1 MTMATVDPSA
11 APGVLIVD
19 DTGANLVALA
29 AVLRPLGL
37 RIVEALS
44 GEEALERVRD
54 ESFAVVLLDVQMPDM
69 DGFEV
74 ARRIRQLPRGR
85 ELPVIFVTA
94 IHREEGFVRQG
105 YALGAA
111 DYITKPFDIDV
122 LRARVRAFVELF
134 EQREEVRR
142 IQVAARTS
150 ERDEALR
157 RVATFERIACAAL
170 ESNDLK
176 ILLDELLEIFLDGAD
191 AANFATIVLGKSSGE
206 MQVVGNAVRGVPTRV
221 AASGKL
227 GSSELCEA
235 VLRRGEPVVLDEAAL
250 AEEQPGDATE
260 QEPHVS
266 DSSSRE
272 LLGVPLTSS
281 QELLGVA
288 YAGSSEGD
296 SLTERERALFTTVAE
311 RAAWAVA
318 KHAERTRNQAE
329 RSELLQR
336 EQLARHQAELANRAK
351 DEFLA
356 TLSHELRT
364 PLNAVLGW
372 TARAHSKAPPELQ
385 RLLDIVLRNAHTQA
399 RMVDDMLDLSRIT
412 NGKLRLD
419 LKPLDLR
426 EPVVAALE
434 SVRPAAEAKG
444 VTLSADIDEDLRV
457 NGDADRLQ
465 QIIWN
470 LLSNAIKFTPKGG
483 SVALR
488 VHAQDSSVQITVT
501 DTGQGIAKD
510 FLPKVFAPFQQED
523 GSSTRRH
530 GGLGLGLAIAKQ
542 LAEAHAGHLRAT
554 SSGVDQGATFSLNL
568 PLEHQTIAPSE
579 LEAAAAERN
588 GNRLEH
594 IRILVVDDEADSRDL
609 VSELL
614 SDTGAEV
621 RTADGISSALSEL
634 RRFKPNVLISDIA
647 MPEAD
652 GYELMRQVRALPSDQ
667 GGSTKAIALTAYAR
681 REDVQRALNAGF
693 QRHLPK
699 PVNLERLKTEVARL
713 ALGVP

>member
-1 MTMATVDPSA
+1 MATGEPSA
-11 APGVLIVD
+11 TPGVLIVD
-19 DTGANLVALA
+19 DTGANLVALS

-44 GEEALERVRD
+44 GEEALAKVRE
-54 ESFAVVLLDVQMPDM
+54 ESFAVALLDVQMPGM

-74 ARRIRQLPRGR
+74 ARRIRELPKGR

-94 IHREEGFVRQG
+94 IHRDEGFMRQG

-111 DYITKPFDIDV
+111 DYVTKPFDIDV
-122 LRARVRAFVELF
+122 LRGRVRAFVDLF
-134 EQREEVRR
+134 KQREEVRR
-142 IQVAARTS
+142 VQVAARTS

-157 RVATFERIACAAL
+157 RVTTFERIASAAL

-176 ILLDELLEIFLDGAD
+176 VLLDELLEIFLDGAD
-191 AANFATIVLGKSSGE
+191 SANFATIVLGKSDD
-206 MQVVGNAVRGVPTRV
+206 MHVVGNAVRGVPTRV

-227 GSSELCEA
+227 GSFELCEE
-235 VLRRGEPVVLDEAAL
+235 VLRTGRSVVFDAA
-250 AEEQPGDATE
+250 AIPQGASKTG
-260 QEPHVS
+260 PHA
-266 DSSSRE
+266 
-272 LLGVPLTSS
+272 LLGIPLVNDN
-281 QELLGVA
+281 ELLGVA
-288 YAGSSEGD
+288 YTGSSEGD
-296 SLTERERALFTTVAE
+296 ALSERERALFATVAE

-318 KHAERTRNQAE
+318 KHSERAKNQAE
-329 RSELLQR
+329 RSELLRR
-336 EQLARHQAELANRAK
+336 ERLARHQAELANRAK

-372 TARAHSKAPPELQ
+372 TARAHSKASPELQ
-385 RLLDIVLRNAHTQA
+385 RLLDIVLRNAHAQA

-412 NGKLRLD
+412 NGKLRLE
-419 LKPLDLR
+419 LRPIGLR
-426 EPVVAALE
+426 EPVLAALE

-444 VTLSADIDEDLRV
+444 VALSSDVDEELQV

-465 QIIWN
+465 QIVWN

-483 SVALR
+483 QVSLR
-488 VHAQDSSVQITVT
+488 VRAEGEWVSITVA
-501 DTGQGIAKD
+501 DTGQGIAEE
-510 FLPKVFAPFQQED
+510 FLPKLFAPFQQED

-542 LAEAHAGHLRAT
+542 LAEAHAGHLQAT
-554 SSGVDQGATFSLNL
+554 SSGVDKGATFSLEL
-568 PLEHQTIAPSE
+568 PLESRTAVRARPDSWMDADQGH
-579 LEAAAAERN
+579 LLDHVRV
-588 GNRLEH
+588 
-594 IRILVVDDEADSRDL
+594 LVVDDETDSRDL

-621 RTADGISSALSEL
+621 RTADSIAGAISEL
-634 RRFKPNVLISDIA
+634 RAFKPNVLISDIA

-652 GYELMRQVRALPSDQ
+652 GYELMRQVRALPPDQ

-699 PVNLERLKTEVARL
+699 PVNLDRLKTEVARL
-713 ALGVP
+713 AHGGP